1 MGAHV
6 YVVERNGRWTGYY
19 RQGGKRLSAG
29 TWDTKIEAE
38 YHAMQKGVSGLTEP
52 SRAVFTLSEYLEGW
66 FKSADLMPITLKG
79 YESVLK
85 RFVIPELGAVKVT
98 AITPAHVSKLLDRL
112 RAQGVGSATVAQ
124 VKASLGSALSR
135 LVETGELAKN
145 PTRGIRVKQ
154 KHADIQNV
162 LEPEEFK
169 EILSHLQTQ
178 GAKLLAQ
185 FLVVSGCRFGEATE
199 IRVKDIN
206 FKSGELYVQRRVSD
220 LGQSHT
226 RRFMVIDAT
235 KSGHKRS
242 LTISKALL
250 QEIQDYVSAK
260 ALRKDD
266 LLFSR
271 LLVCETSKL
280 EPSRGTKPSRPFERD
295 GKKFQHGT
303 LYAYT
308 HGRCRCGDCKE
319 SVRKH
324 RQKAK
329 PYQKPY
335 QKPKRFIDQ
344 TSHLPRDVWR
354 TIWNKAIDKSAI
366 GWSPRTHD
374 LRHANATH
382 LLKSGVD
389 VHEVKERLG
398 HQSIKTTERYLH
410 RLRHNQSKASE
421 SASDFLE

>member
-1 MGAHV
+1 M
-6 YVVERNGRWTGYY
+6 YIVERNGRYTGYY
-19 RQGGKRLSAG
+19 RHGGKRLSAG
-29 TWDTKIEAE
+29 TWGTKVEAE
-38 YHAMQKGVSGLTEP
+38 YHAMQAEVSGVVEP
-52 SRAVFTLSEYLEGW
+52 SRASFTLSEYLEGW

-79 YESVLK
+79 YESILR
-85 RFVIPELGAVKVT
+85 RFVMPDLGAHQVT
-98 AITPAHVSKLLDRL
+98 AITKREVSDLLTRL
-112 RAQGVGSATVAQ
+112 RMQGVGSATVAQ
-124 VKASLGSALSR
+124 VKASLGSALAR
-135 LVETGELAKN
+135 LVETGQISEN
-145 PTRGIRVKQ
+145 PTHGIKVKQ
-154 KHADIQNV
+154 RHADIQNV
-162 LEPEEFK
+162 VEPEEFK
-169 EILSHLQTQ
+169 ELLGHLQTQ

-185 FLVVSGCRFGEATE
+185 FLVASGCRFGEATE
-199 IRVKDIN
+199 IRVKDFN
-206 FKSGELYVQRRVSD
+206 FKTGEVYIQRRVSD
-220 LGQSHT
+220 LGASHT
-226 RRFMVIDAT
+226 SRFMVIDAT
-235 KSGHKRS
+235 KSGKKRS

-250 QEIQDYVSAK
+250 LEIQGYVISK
-260 ALRKDD
+260 ALSKDD

-271 LLVCETSKL
+271 LLVAEPNKI
-280 EPSRGTKPSRPFERD
+280 EPSRGNTKSPRPFETD

-308 HGRCRCGDCKE
+308 HGRCRCEACRE

-329 PYQKPY
+329 PYQK
-335 QKPKRFIDQ
+335 QQRFIDK

-354 TIWNKAIDKSAI
+354 TIWNNAIAKSAI

-421 SASDFLE
+421 SANDFLE